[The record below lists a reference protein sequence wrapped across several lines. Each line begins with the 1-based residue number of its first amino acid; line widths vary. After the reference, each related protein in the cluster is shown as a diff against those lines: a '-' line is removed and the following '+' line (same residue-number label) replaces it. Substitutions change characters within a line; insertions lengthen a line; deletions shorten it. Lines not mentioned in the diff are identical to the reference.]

1 MSQSPHTLFKWK
13 HFSKEIIL
21 WAVRWYCQFSVS
33 YRDLVIM
40 LKERGMDASHTT
52 LMRWVH
58 EYAGE
63 FKKRLKKFIK
73 RSNDSYRID
82 ETYIKIKGEWHY
94 LYRAIDSEGNT
105 LDWMLSATR
114 NQEAAEKFLRQV
126 VSNEHSAAPRI
137 ISVDKHASYPPAF
150 KALQTEGL
158 IPEVTELRQIKYLNN
173 IIEQDHRFTKKRIRY
188 SQWLQTVKTAEATIS
203 GYESIHL
210 IRKGQIPGVARKDFI
225 AQKKFIEDLFDLAA

>member
-1 MSQSPHTLFKWK
+1 MSQSSHTLFKWK

-94 LYRAIDSEGNT
+94 L
-105 LDWMLSATR
+105 W
-114 NQEAAEKFLRQV
+114 
-126 VSNEHSAAPRI
+126 HC
-137 ISVDKHASYPPAF
+137 
-150 KALQTEGL
+150 
-158 IPEVTELRQIKYLNN
+158 
-173 IIEQDHRFTKKRIRY
+173 
-188 SQWLQTVKTAEATIS
+188 
-203 GYESIHL
+203 
-210 IRKGQIPGVARKDFI
+210 
-225 AQKKFIEDLFDLAA
+225 